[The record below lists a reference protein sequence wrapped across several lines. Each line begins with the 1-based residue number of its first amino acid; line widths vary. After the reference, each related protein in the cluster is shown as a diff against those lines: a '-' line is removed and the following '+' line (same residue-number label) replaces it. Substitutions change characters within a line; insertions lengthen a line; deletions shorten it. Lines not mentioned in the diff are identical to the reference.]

1 MFILFPLLLIVAS
14 LTAIGSIIYRKIPR
28 DLTQWNEALSQ
39 ENFGPTFYQK
49 ALAKTSF
56 KSQQIFLSFST
67 KFFHKVR
74 LASLKT
80 DNFSGKLLQ
89 KIHAYKKEFQQ
100 ENNQPQ
106 EIIALT
112 EAKDEAIK
120 KVEDSFKER
129 FQNSTNEDEG
139 IVKIKKIVVVR
150 QPAEAKALP
159 EKQPQK
165 IERPFE
171 FKEQQ
176 LINQLTYNPKDVS
189 IYKKLGWLYLNANKS
204 HQAKQAFQTAIK
216 LGSRDR
222 IILAKLAEMEEKFKL
237 NIPPS
242 TSDNKVK
249 TYRRRIRASMKF

>member
-1 MFILFPLLLIVAS
+1 MWFILVPSLLIVGS
-14 LTAIGSIIYRKIPR
+14 LATVGRIVYRKLPK
-28 DLTQWNEALSQ
+28 DLSQWDEALSQ

-49 ALAKTSF
+49 ALAKASF
-56 KSQQIFLSFST
+56 KAQQVFLSFST
-67 KFFHKVR
+67 KFFHRVR

-89 KIHAYKKEFQQ
+89 KIHVYKREFQQ

-106 EIIALT
+106 KIVAPA
-112 EAKDEAIK
+112 EAEVDA
-120 KVEDSFKER
+120 VDA
-129 FQNSTNEDEG
+129 DEG
-139 IVKIKKIVVVR
+139 VVKIKKIA
-150 QPAEAKALP
+150 PAEQITEIKTLP
-159 EKQPQK
+159 ERPPQK

-222 IILAKLAEMEEKFKL
+222 IILAKLAEMEEKANL
-237 NIPPS
+237 NPNQPILKYKSASRP
-242 TSDNKVK
+242 K
-249 TYRRRIRASMKF
+249 TRKIRPTLKI